1 MTRAEFKKP
10 DQEFGGGWT
19 EQKLQILDNYLAAYS
34 KIFRV
39 NPRARH
45 LDTIYVDAFAGSGL
59 IQQSA
64 NRKVEEQLFS
74 EFVKPDAIEFL
85 KGSATRALHH
95 PFARY
100 IFIEKSETRVA
111 ELEKLKAL
119 STAGSRIAI
128 RKGDAN
134 SKLESFVAATDWKK
148 TRAVVFLDPYGMQ
161 VNWNTIAMLGETKA
175 VDLWFLF
182 PLGQAVMRLL
192 QKRCEPPREWQQA
205 LDRVFGTHDWYSRF
219 YKTEKQADF
228 FEEEVTATHRVA
240 DSNAVTA
247 FMIERLETA
256 FHTVAKKP
264 GILYNSQN
272 VPLYLFC
279 FASANPKGAPTA
291 LKIANDLLKR
301 LN

>member
-1 MTRAEFKKP
+1 MPT
-10 DQEFGGGWT
+10 QEFGGDWT
-19 EQKLQILDNYLAAYS
+19 QQKLQILDNYLAAYC
-34 KIFRV
+34 KIFQT

-45 LDTIYVDAFAGSGL
+45 FDTIYVDAFAGSGL
-59 IQQSA
+59 IQQSV
-64 NRKVEEQLFS
+64 NREVEEQLFS

-85 KGSATRALHH
+85 KGSATRAVQH
-95 PFARY
+95 PFTRY
-100 IFIEKSETRVA
+100 VFIEKSETRVA

-119 STAGSRIAI
+119 STAGPRISI

-175 VDLWFLF
+175 VDVWFLF

-192 QKRCEPPREWQQA
+192 QKRCEPPPEWQQA
-205 LDRVFGTHDWYSRF
+205 LDRIFGTHDWYSRF
-219 YKTEKQADF
+219 YRTEKEADL
-228 FEEEVTATHRVA
+228 FEEDVISTHRVA
-240 DSNAVTA
+240 DSNAVA
-247 FMIERLETA
+247 AYMIERLETA
-256 FHTVAKKP
+256 FHAVAKKP
-264 GILYNSQN
+264 GILCNSQN

>member
-1 MTRAEFKKP
+1 MAN
-10 DQEFGGGWT
+10 QSFGGDWT
-19 EQKLQILDNYLAAYS
+19 EQKLEILDGYLTAYC
-34 KIFRV
+34 KIFQA
-39 NPRARH
+39 NPAARH
-45 LDTIYVDAFAGSGL
+45 LDTIYVDAFAGGGL
-59 IQQSA
+59 IQQRA
-64 NRKVEEQLFS
+64 ARKSEDKLFS
-74 EFVKPDAIEFL
+74 EFVEQDAVAFL
-85 KGSATRALHH
+85 KGSAARALQHA
-95 PFARY
+95 FSRY
-100 IFIEKSETRVA
+100 VFIEKSELRIA
-111 ELEKLKAL
+111 ELEKLKAE
-119 STAGSRIAI
+119 SPSGSRISI

-134 SKLESFVAATDWKK
+134 SRLESFGTATDWKR

-205 LDRVFGTHDWYSRF
+205 LDRIFGTHDWYSRF
-219 YKTEKQADF
+219 YKTEKQADL
-228 FEEEVTATHRVA
+228 FEEDVTSTHRVA

-256 FHTVAKKP
+256 FHAVAKKP

>member
-1 MTRAEFKKP
+1 MP
-10 DQEFGGGWT
+10 IQEFGGDWT
-19 EQKLQILDNYLAAYS
+19 QQKLQILDDYLAAYC
-34 KIFRV
+34 KIFQT

-45 LDTIYVDAFAGSGL
+45 FDTFYVDAFAGSGL

-85 KGSATRALHH
+85 KGSATRALQH
-95 PFARY
+95 PFTRY
-100 IFIEKSETRVA
+100 IFIEKSDTRVA
-111 ELEKLKAL
+111 ELQKLKVL
-119 STAGSRIAI
+119 STARSRIAI

-134 SKLESFVAATDWKK
+134 SKLESFVAATGWKK

-161 VNWNTIAMLGETKA
+161 VNWNTIAMLGGTKA

-192 QKRCEPPREWQQA
+192 QKQCEPPPEWQQA
-205 LDRVFGTHDWYSRF
+205 LDRIFGTHDWYSRF
-219 YKTEKQADF
+219 YTTVKQDDLF
-228 FEEEVTATHRVA
+228 EEVTSTVRVA
-240 DSNAVTA
+240 DSNAVAA

-256 FHTVAKKP
+256 FHAVAKKP

-291 LKIANDLLKR
+291 LNIANDLLKR

>member
-1 MTRAEFKKP
+1 
-10 DQEFGGGWT
+10 
-19 EQKLQILDNYLAAYS
+19 
-34 KIFRV
+34 
-39 NPRARH
+39 
-45 LDTIYVDAFAGSGL
+45 L

-205 LDRVFGTHDWYSRF
+205 RSEGDRRLRAEIPDAAPRARRL
-219 YKTEKQADF
+219 QCLAARADPYP
-228 FEEEVTATHRVA
+228 AG
-240 DSNAVTA
+240 N
-247 FMIERLETA
+247 
-256 FHTVAKKP
+256 
-264 GILYNSQN
+264 Y
-272 VPLYLFC
+272 
-279 FASANPKGAPTA
+279 
-291 LKIANDLLKR
+291 
-301 LN
+301 